1 MFGKS
6 ERIDDLVDVLSQQYF
21 LEQVSLEFNKSRQ
34 FYKNLSLLFV
44 EIDKF
49 SQIEQDYSLEFGR
62 IILKEILTLIKSNIK
77 TMDSIGFFPGPKKIS
92 LLLLNISKDNAIKVA
107 EKLRK
112 SPETKDIP
120 VIFLTA
126 LISRREEESGH
137 LVGGNVIF
145 AKPFDTEALLIQ
157 IKDLLQK
164 KNCLIKNC

>member
-1 MFGKS
+1 MDKKQ
-6 ERIDDLVDVLSQQYF
+6 ILIVDNDKDVLSV
-21 LEQVSLEFNKSRQ
+21 LKKALD
-34 FYKNLSLLFV
+34 V
-44 EIDKF
+44 EG
-49 SQIEQDYSLEFGR
+49 YSVITARNGIGALKLVNSKIPDL
-62 IILKEILTLIKSNIK
+62 IILDLVMPNMGGEE
-77 TMDSIGFFPGPKKIS
+77 
-92 LLLLNISKDNAIKVA
+92 VA

>member
-1 MFGKS
+1 MLSVLKKALDVEGYSVITARNGIGALKLVNS
-6 ERIDDLVDVLSQQYF
+6 KIPDLIILDLVMPNMGG
-21 LEQVSLEFNKSRQ
+21 EE
-34 FYKNLSLLFV
+34 
-44 EIDKF
+44 
-49 SQIEQDYSLEFGR
+49 
-62 IILKEILTLIKSNIK
+62 
-77 TMDSIGFFPGPKKIS
+77 
-92 LLLLNISKDNAIKVA
+92 VA